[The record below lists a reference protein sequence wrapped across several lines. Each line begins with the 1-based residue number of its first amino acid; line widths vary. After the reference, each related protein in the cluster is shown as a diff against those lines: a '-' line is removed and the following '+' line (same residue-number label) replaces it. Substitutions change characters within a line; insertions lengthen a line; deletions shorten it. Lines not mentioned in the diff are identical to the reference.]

1 MCLSSLFCFHGNI
14 GLQGIEA
21 TFPELPILLKPH
33 IGLPER
39 ARPKAAYMLSTS
51 DLAMYK
57 AGALQHHHVLR
68 NCVEGDWEGPRDLA
82 NRGRPSRKNLHDRA
96 PCWISDCRKD
106 IVQMIPMT
114 INHMVEHND
123 ANRQCQFW
131 SRHSYQK
138 LRGREAPS
146 RVKCRY
152 K

>member
-68 NCVEGDWEGPRDLA
+68 NCVETGKGRAIWLIVAGLRARICTIARRVRSAIAAKTSPR
-82 NRGRPSRKNLHDRA
+82 
-96 PCWISDCRKD
+96 
-106 IVQMIPMT
+106 
-114 INHMVEHND
+114 
-123 ANRQCQFW
+123 
-131 SRHSYQK
+131 
-138 LRGREAPS
+138 
-146 RVKCRY
+146 
-152 K
+152 

>member
-68 NCVEGDWEGPRDLA
+68 NCVEGDWEGPRSEEHTSELQSHV
-82 NRGRPSRKNLHDRA
+82 NLVCRLLLEKKN
-96 PCWISDCRKD
+96 
-106 IVQMIPMT
+106 Q
-114 INHMVEHND
+114 
-123 ANRQCQFW
+123 
-131 SRHSYQK
+131 
-138 LRGREAPS
+138 
-146 RVKCRY
+146 
-152 K
+152 

>member
-57 AGALQHHHVLR
+57 AGALQHHH
-68 NCVEGDWEGPRDLA
+68 GPRCNHCFRSSKPQRLLA
-82 NRGRPSRKNLHDRA
+82 ESVGFFGSGRSSGCPAERITQPTS
-96 PCWISDCRKD
+96 
-106 IVQMIPMT
+106 V
-114 INHMVEHND
+114 
-123 ANRQCQFW
+123 
-131 SRHSYQK
+131 
-138 LRGREAPS
+138 
-146 RVKCRY
+146 
-152 K
+152 

>member
-68 NCVEGDWEGPRDLA
+68 NCVEGDGEGRRDLPNLA
-82 NRGRPSRKNLHDRA
+82 RPSRKNLQNRRRVWTRNCA
-96 PCWISDCRKD
+96 KD
-106 IVQMIPMT
+106 IPRMIRIT
-114 INHMVEHND
+114 INNMFDHK
-123 ANRQCQFW
+123 RC
-131 SRHSYQK
+131 
-138 LRGREAPS
+138 
-146 RVKCRY
+146 
-152 K
+152 

>member
-96 PCWISDCRKD
+96 PCWISDGRKD
-106 IVQMIPMT
+106 IAQTIPMT
-114 INHMVEHND
+114 FNHMVEH
-123 ANRQCQFW
+123 
-131 SRHSYQK
+131 
-138 LRGREAPS
+138 
-146 RVKCRY
+146 
-152 K
+152 